1 MNNAIKYGFLIGLLS
16 GLWILLMHYVGIY
29 DIGASGPKD
38 IHWMEYLSV
47 WIPFTGLY
55 LGIKNYRKTHFKKK
69 MSFFQ
74 AMMQGFKILLF
85 GGLLYMATLSIYFRY
100 VGSVLLKIDY
110 MQRIAALG
118 VIGILLVL
126 VVSLMMM
133 TYPRNL

>member
-16 GLWILLMHYVGIY
+16 GLWIMLMHYLGVYQTGKT
-29 DIGASGPKD
+29 GPTD

-55 LGIKNYRKTHFKKK
+55 FGIKSYRKTHFKNK

-74 AMMQGFKILLF
+74 AIMQGFKILLI

-100 VGSVLLKIDY
+100 TGSTVLKIDY
-110 MQRIAALG
+110 MQRISALG
-118 VIGILLVL
+118 VMGILLVL
-126 VVSLMMM
+126 VVSLLLMNS
-133 TYPRNL
+133 PRNL